1 MEATDVG
8 ETVNFGRKLKVCKPY
23 VAPKLQRLSP
33 VAVKGL
39 LSRHADTSDA
49 ELEQLIE
56 SVDRLHGAR
65 VHEAVRR
72 AFAFPTSSA
81 ALGPR

>member
-1 MEATDVG
+1 MEATEVG
-8 ETVNFGRKLKVCKPY
+8 KTMNFGRKLKVCKPY

-56 SVDRLHGAR
+56 SVDRLLGAKG
-65 VHEAVRR
+65 
-72 AFAFPTSSA
+72 S
-81 ALGPR
+81 